1 MPRPPKRSHFG
12 AFGARIAW
20 RGGPRGGRGAVRAG
34 CSGPRASGD
43 LRAPLCL
50 PRLGCGQPGEW
61 TARELCQAG
70 AAQKWSNRSKS
81 TRSMC
86 VLLGLSVTI
95 RGDGLL
101 PGGRGPTRG
110 AAAGERTGA
119 REHRHA
125 AALRQGEAEGEV
137 RRLGPLLKCLGIF
150 LSSLEASPPAPTAAW
165 CHTKGLFEGF
175 IMALGLGKCTAE
187 RLMPNIAIYC
197 KTPMRSKG
205 EELPAPWRP
214 LALVAGTKR
223 CM

>member
-1 MPRPPKRSHFG
+1 
-12 AFGARIAW
+12 
-20 RGGPRGGRGAVRAG
+20 
-34 CSGPRASGD
+34 
-43 LRAPLCL
+43 
-50 PRLGCGQPGEW
+50 
-61 TARELCQAG
+61 
-70 AAQKWSNRSKS
+70 
-81 TRSMC
+81 MC

-137 RRLGPLLKCLGIF
+137 RLLHRRL
-150 LSSLEASPPAPTAAW
+150 PPPGATPRAF
-165 CHTKGLFEGF
+165 KEGA

-214 LALVAGTKR
+214 LALVAGKEVHVINVIGFAFDRALQPDYRYFLEDVEDAATAAGALVR
-223 CM
+223 GA